1 MRSLRY
7 MPDMYKKSIEDI
19 DFLCLYE
26 MGKRL
31 IFIDLDN
38 TLVSYDDE
46 VPSESNL
53 KLFSNLKEIGFEV
66 IIISNNTKKRVLK
79 YSKNTGL
86 NAIWSAMKPLKK
98 GFKRGL
104 KEASKKYDPS
114 EVAHIGDQLITDIRG
129 ANKMKFYSI
138 LVEPVLRK
146 SDALTTRFNRW
157 LERRV
162 RRNMEKHHKDLYH
175 ERLGDFD
182 VH

>member
-1 MRSLRY
+1 MRKLRY

-46 VPSESNL
+46 VPSEKNL
-53 KLFSNLKEIGFEV
+53 KLFKQLKELGFEV
-66 IIISNNTKKRVLK
+66 VIISNNTKKRVLK
-79 YSKNTGL
+79 YSQNIDVGVV
-86 NAIWSAMKPLKK
+86 WSAMKPFKK

-104 KEASKKYDPS
+104 KALDKKYDPS
-114 EVAHIGDQLITDIRG
+114 EVVHIGDQLITDIRG
-129 ANKMKFYSI
+129 ANKMKFYTI

-146 SDALTTRFNRW
+146 SDAFTTRFNRW

-162 RRNMEKHHKDLYH
+162 RRNMEKHHPKLYQ